1 MGIRVVATNKKARHD
16 FFVEDTYEAGIVLKG
31 SEVKSLRAGKINLRD
46 SYARVKRGEVFVY
59 NMHISPYSH
68 ATYDRPDPMRVR
80 KLLLKKREIRKL
92 VGMVSEKGFTLVPL
106 RVYFNERG
114 KAKLE
119 LGVCKGKKLYD
130 KRAALKKRDAQ
141 RDLERAMRDY

>member
-1 MGIRVVATNKKARHD
+1 MGIRVIATNKKARHD

-31 SEVKSLRAGKINLRD
+31 SEVKSIRAGRINLRD

-114 KAKLE
+114 RAKLE